1 MFSVLDIINTLNDV
15 VSNVRISS
23 YLVASLWFV
32 LGALDCRMN
41 IFLLTFPLLPHFKCH
56 QANIYIIDFSPST
69 LFCPLYLAPPHIW
82 AHFLWSSEALLSWT
96 AKQSPFRNLCYVL
109 CNLLFHH
116 HVFSQLRFRIFV
128 WCQLIM
134 LYMAPSARYLVVFFF
149 FSIKWA
155 KWIILFI
162 LFYFFLILFRM
173 NVRKCYYM
181 YWI

>member
-56 QANIYIIDFSPST
+56 QANIYIIGFSPST

-116 HVFSQLRFRIFV
+116 HVFSQLRFQMLCLMSVNYVVHGTKCKIFGG
-128 WCQLIM
+128 
-134 LYMAPSARYLVVFFF
+134 FFF

-155 KWIILFI
+155 KWIILFS
-162 LFYFFLILFRM
+162 LFYFF
-173 NVRKCYYM
+173 
-181 YWI
+181 